1 MKLDANDPFL
11 RRNLNRLEA
20 RFRER
25 YYSSVQKDLK
35 RRRKGKDSHQTTIKS
50 IQENR
55 KRLAEVKAIR
65 YALFDKSSLTQV
77 GSDISTEYE

>member
-1 MKLDANDPFL
+1 MDTNDPFL

-35 RRRKGKDSHQTTIKS
+35 RRGKGKNSHETTLKS

-65 YALFDKSSLTQV
+65 YALFDKSSLAQV
-77 GSDISTEYE
+77 GSDISSKHE